1 MCPVR
6 AFSGF
11 IREKET
17 DEEALGKDTSRKHSW
32 GQPCVERTCF
42 NTALP
47 CRQGSWSRM
56 EMGSEGGRQDWRRD
70 QTQVFEGPVLSMK
83 GEGYTGLSLVRVRR
97 AAPLSDT

>member
-1 MCPVR
+1 
-6 AFSGF
+6 
-11 IREKET
+11 
-17 DEEALGKDTSRKHSW
+17 
-32 GQPCVERTCF
+32 
-42 NTALP
+42 
-47 CRQGSWSRM
+47 M

>member
-1 MCPVR
+1 MR

-17 DEEALGKDTSRKHSW
+17 DEEALGKEIVSRKHSW
-32 GQPCVERTCF
+32 GA
-42 NTALP
+42 ALWWKELALIQLYHAGKVAGAEWKWGV
-47 CRQGSWSRM
+47 RKGDRI
-56 EMGSEGGRQDWRRD
+56 GRGIRLRFLRAQY
-70 QTQVFEGPVLSMK
+70 MK

>member
-1 MCPVR
+1 MKKHWEKIQAESTAGGSPVM
-6 AFSGF
+6 
-11 IREKET
+11 
-17 DEEALGKDTSRKHSW
+17 
-32 GQPCVERTCF
+32 ERTCF
-42 NTALP
+42 NTSLP

-56 EMGSEGGRQDWRRD
+56 EMGSERGRQDWRRD